1 MALVERAKEQ
11 GKLRPDFDA
20 TDIIFVQYALGA
32 LMDRTRETEPDLYR
46 RYLTMILDG
55 VNAARGPLTDLP
67 VKPLDEDDTQA
78 AMRPH
83 HADVRAAG
91 DP

>member
-1 MALVERAKEQ
+1 
-11 GKLRPDFDA
+11 
-20 TDIIFVQYALGA
+20 
-32 LMDRTRETEPDLYR
+32 MDRTRETEPDLYR
-46 RYLTMILDG
+46 RYLTMLLDG
-55 VNAARGPLTDLP
+55 INAARGPLTDLP